1 METWWF
7 GVGSPSGMEVLNITV
22 FGAETEKVSG
32 VWPQMWTVKST
43 AGDELSSKVLK
54 SVTI

>member
-7 GVGSPSGMEVLNITV
+7 GVGSPSGMEVLNVTV

-32 VWPQMWTVKST
+32 V
-43 AGDELSSKVLK
+43 
-54 SVTI
+54 

>member
-1 METWWF
+1 MGF
-7 GVGSPSGMEVLNITV
+7 PSGMEVLNVTV